1 MRALLSALVSVYD
14 WLLFLH
20 VLGGFALLGGI
31 TGFWALVLATRVG
44 DGLLPRQS
52 ELAVERPLIAIT
64 LAGAVLTLVFGIWLA
79 LYVDDY
85 NLWDGWILGSLVLWA
100 IGNGAGALAGRAFTR
115 AAESEAGAPQARR
128 QGLVLHTVSTV
139 AILIVLAL
147 MIFKPGA

>member
-1 MRALLSALVSVYD
+1 MSTYD

-20 VLGGFALLGGI
+20 VLGAFALLGGI
-31 TGFWALVLATRVG
+31 TGFWLLVLATRGG
-44 DGLLPRQS
+44 DRLLPRQS
-52 ELAVERPLIAIT
+52 ELALERPLIVVT

-85 NLWDGWILGSLVLWA
+85 ALWDGWILASLVLWA
-100 IGNGAGALAGRAFTR
+100 IGNGAGERAGRAFTR
-115 AAESEAGAPQARR
+115 AAEDEAAAPEARR
-128 QGLVLHTVSTV
+128 RGLILHTVSTV